1 MTDKIIILSS
11 HINNHNIILETLVNI
26 DSNSIESLILSIND
40 LKIMIMK
47 NNSKLMKNW
56 IKLMMRIQRLKYY

>member
-1 MTDKIIILSS
+1 MKNMTDKIIILSS

-47 NNSKLMKNW
+47 NNSKLMKN
-56 IKLMMRIQRLKYY
+56 